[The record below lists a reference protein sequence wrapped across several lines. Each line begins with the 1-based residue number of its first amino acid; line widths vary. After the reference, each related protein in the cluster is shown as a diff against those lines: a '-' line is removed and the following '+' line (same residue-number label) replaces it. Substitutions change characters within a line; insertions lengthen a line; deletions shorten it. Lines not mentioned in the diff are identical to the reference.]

1 VLSWPKTNVP
11 VVNEI
16 FRCANPVAFWRVG
29 VVVLIGHPGVCR
41 ALGMRNG
48 HYHVELSKRRDRDE
62 IESWAD

>member
-1 VLSWPKTNVP
+1 M
-11 VVNEI
+11 NEI